1 MTEQIEIEYKTL
13 LSKKQYTQLIAHY
26 QLTTQDFKTQVN
38 HYFDTPDQQL
48 RSLGFGLRVRTTTVY
63 DELTLKTPIENG
75 LLETTDQL
83 TNAET
88 AEILH
93 SGNILRTGAVAKR
106 LLAASIEP
114 MAIVPLATL
123 TTKRAE
129 FSIPE
134 GLLAIDHSWY
144 GEKEDFELELEVS
157 DPIEGKQAFLTL
169 LDTFNIH
176 YQPAKNKIER
186 AMSEKSHI

>member
-26 QLTTQDFKTQVN
+26 QLTAKDFKTQIN

-48 RSLGFGLRVRTTTVY
+48 RSLGFGLRVRTTADD
-63 DELTLKTPIENG
+63 DELTLKTPVENG

-83 TNAET
+83 TKAET

-114 MAIVPLATL
+114 MTIVPLATL

-157 DPIEGKQAFLTL
+157 DPIEGKQAFLAL

-186 AMSEKSHI
+186 AMSEKSNI

>member
-13 LSKKQYTQLIAHY
+13 LSKNQYTQLIAHY
-26 QLTTQDFKTQVN
+26 QLTAQDFKTQVN

-48 RSLGFGLRVRTTTVY
+48 RSLGFGLRVRTTAVY
-63 DELTLKTPIENG
+63 DELTLKTPVENG

-93 SGNILRTGAVAKR
+93 SGNILRTGAVVKR

-157 DPIEGKQAFLTL
+157 DPIEGKRAFLTL

-186 AMSEKSHI
+186 AMSETSHI